1 MNKISLSRNEFKKI
15 KDILN
20 KFPDVEL
27 FKIVEKE
34 SAGIGSIVNLEIE
47 TKIDDISG
55 KFIVEISGVENW

>member
-20 KFPDVEL
+20 KFPGVEL

-47 TKIDDISG
+47 IKIDDISG
-55 KFIVEISGVENW
+55 KFVVEISGVENW